1 MENGAQ
7 MDYTWYP
14 VYDRIV
20 SQIDELLAK
29 EKNRQVTVAIDGMC
43 GSGKSTL
50 GQALKDHYGC
60 NLFHMDDFYLRMEQ
74 RTPER
79 YAEPGGNVDYERFQA
94 EVLRQLENKDGF
106 SYQLFSCVTFSLS
119 DFVAVSWNRL
129 NIVEGSYSQNPY
141 FGDSYDLRLF
151 CRIGTEEQLQRI
163 LRRNGPEKL
172 QMFRERWI
180 PMENKYFEAFEIEK
194 KSMVIDCTGFSR

>member
-1 MENGAQ
+1 MEKTLLNYDSVEISFDG
-7 MDYTWYP
+7 TP
-14 VYDRIV
+14 VVHDISFSLQPGEILGLV
-20 SQIDELLAK
+20 GES
-29 EKNRQVTVAIDGMC
+29 

-94 EVLRQLENKDGF
+94 EVLKQLENKDGF
-106 SYQLFSCVTFSLS
+106 SYQLFSCATFSLS

-194 KSMVIDCTGFSR
+194 KSMVIDCTGFSRR

>member
-1 MENGAQ
+1 M
-7 MDYTWYP
+7 
-14 VYDRIV
+14 
-20 SQIDELLAK
+20 
-29 EKNRQVTVAIDGMC
+29 
-43 GSGKSTL
+43 
-50 GQALKDHYGC
+50 
-60 NLFHMDDFYLRMEQ
+60 
-74 RTPER
+74 
-79 YAEPGGNVDYERFQA
+79 DYERFQA
-94 EVLRQLENKDGF
+94 EVLNQLENKDGF
-106 SYQLFSCVTFSLS
+106 SYQLFSCATFSLS

-141 FGDSYDLRLF
+141 FGDIYDLRLF

>member
-1 MENGAQ
+1 

-74 RTPER
+74 RT
-79 YAEPGGNVDYERFQA
+79 
-94 EVLRQLENKDGF
+94 QLENKDGF
-106 SYQLFSCVTFSLS
+106 SYQLFSCATFSLS